1 MSGGIAAS
9 QPSQSP
15 LQLRVSDGN
24 ITATMGTFQFEAQTV
39 QLVGD
44 ATNYI
49 FLDLSQ
55 EPPALIVNQTG
66 FPTSAVWTI
75 AVAVTSRTEITQLM
89 DSRPAFNNLAFGG
102 GGGAAGVAGDVQF
115 NDGTGGLADAD
126 TIAAGSVVNMDS
138 SGDLTISPT
147 GFLSINALAAGGELN
162 VQGSLQIEATVGNIN
177 LISTNGQ
184 ANWQSG
190 AITLIAEGGGGVT
203 LDSTSIPSNI
213 FIQAGTAQ
221 ITIDATHVNIPAL
234 QVFANNADAITGGLI
249 QSDLYRTGADPDV
262 VCIVH

>member
-1 MSGGIAAS
+1 MAKSLNPQPDCLDFELLPATPLVPNAGSVRLYADAAS
-9 QPSQSP
+9 GD
-15 LQLRVSDGN
+15 LAAIKADG
-24 ITATMGTFQFEAQTV
+24 
-39 QLVGD
+39 
-44 ATNYI
+44 
-49 FLDLSQ
+49 
-55 EPPALIVNQTG
+55 
-66 FPTSAVWTI
+66 TSALPG
-75 AVAVTSRTEITQLM
+75 AN
-89 DSRPAFNNLAFGG
+89 PA
-102 GGGAAGVAGDVQF
+102 GALGDVQF

-147 GFLSINALAAGGELN
+147 GFLSINAPASGGELN

-221 ITIDATHVNIPAL
+221 ITIDATHVNLPSL
-234 QVFANNADAITGGLI
+234 QVFANNAAALAGGLI
-249 QSDLYRTGADPDV
+249 AGDLYRNGANPDLVCV
-262 VCIVH
+262 VH